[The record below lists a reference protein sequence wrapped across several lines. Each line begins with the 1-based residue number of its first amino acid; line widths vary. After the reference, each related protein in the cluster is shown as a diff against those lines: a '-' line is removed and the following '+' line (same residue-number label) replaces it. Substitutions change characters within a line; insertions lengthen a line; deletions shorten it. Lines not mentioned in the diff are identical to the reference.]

1 MNRRDLNRRKLLIEG
16 WLLHAAGLA
25 LTAAGL
31 AAVVVLL
38 WQPAHAHSVEAA
50 AEIARLDVL
59 LKSAAEIR
67 AEARDIRR
75 QIDDAEARNVRLA
88 ARVPTAP
95 HEADFLGQMTALAH
109 QVELE
114 IHDYRPGVVR
124 LFDKHGE
131 MEVQFNAQGT
141 YAALCQFLHRTE
153 ELPRLCRITR
163 LEIKAPLSGDKTQ
176 IDITLLIYFAREQPA
191 RAANGLHSSI
201 GVGLHCRVAELARV
215 QTNIQQRI
223 NTPNSGELSRFR
235 DHLVLVPNG
244 GNSRG

>member
-25 LTAAGL
+25 MT
-31 AAVVVLL
+31 AAVVVGAAVMR
-38 WQPAHAHSVEAA
+38 WQPAHAHCVEAA
-50 AEIARLDVL
+50 TEIARLDEL

-67 AEARDIRR
+67 AEARDVRR
-75 QIDDAEARNVRLA
+75 QIDEAQARNTRLA

-124 LFDKHGE
+124 LLEKHGE

-141 YAALCQFLHRTE
+141 YRALCQFLHRTE

-163 LEIKAPLSGDKTQ
+163 LEIKAPQSGDKTQ

-191 RAANGLHSSI
+191 
-201 GVGLHCRVAELARV
+201 
-215 QTNIQQRI
+215 
-223 NTPNSGELSRFR
+223 
-235 DHLVLVPNG
+235 PNG
-244 GNSRG
+244 GNARG